1 MHELGIAN
9 EIIALVHREIVR
21 RHLMRVTAIG
31 LRIGAL
37 SAVNPDALSF
47 GFGAA
52 ARDTPLA
59 STQLN
64 IEWIPVDGVCRL
76 CLREFP
82 IEEYVFICPFC
93 GSTDLELVRGEE
105 LDLVYVE
112 GE

>member
-1 MHELGIAN
+1 MHELAIAT
-9 EIIALVHREIVR
+9 EVIALVQGEMAR
-21 RHLMRVTAIG
+21 RNLDRVTAIG

-59 STQLN
+59 SAQLN

-76 CLREFP
+76 CLRECA